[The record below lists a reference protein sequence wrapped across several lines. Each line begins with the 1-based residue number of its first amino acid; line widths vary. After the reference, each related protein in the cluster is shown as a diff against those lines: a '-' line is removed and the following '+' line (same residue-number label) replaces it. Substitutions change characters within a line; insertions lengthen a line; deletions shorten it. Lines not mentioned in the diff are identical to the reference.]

1 MILNTY
7 NYIMKNVDE
16 RVLNK
21 KYNKVYNYD
30 DVLEWIRFGIK
41 NKLINFNNKE
51 EIIKWIGL
59 LKGKMIEL

>member
-1 MILNTY
+1 
-7 NYIMKNVDE
+7 MKNVDE
-16 RVLNK
+16 KVLNK
-21 KYNKVYNYD
+21 KYNKVYNYN
-30 DVLEWIRFGIK
+30 DVLEWIKFGIN

>member
-1 MILNTY
+1 M
-7 NYIMKNVDE
+7 MKNVDE
-16 RVLNK
+16 KILNK
-21 KYNKVYNYD
+21 KYNKVYNYS
-30 DVLEWIRFGIK
+30 DVLEWIKFGIN

>member
-1 MILNTY
+1 
-7 NYIMKNVDE
+7 MKNVNE
-16 RVLNK
+16 KVLNR
-21 KYNKVYNYD
+21 KYSKVYNYN
-30 DVLEWIRFGIK
+30 DVLEWIKFGMA

>member
-1 MILNTY
+1 MN
-7 NYIMKNVDE
+7 NVNE
-16 RVLNK
+16 KVINK
-21 KYNKVYNYD
+21 KYSKVYNYN
-30 DVLEWIRFGIK
+30 DVLEWIKFGMN

>member
-1 MILNTY
+1 
-7 NYIMKNVDE
+7 MKNVDE
-16 RVLNK
+16 KILNK
-21 KYNKVYNYD
+21 KYNKVYNYN
-30 DVLEWIRFGIK
+30 DVLEWIKFGIN

>member
-1 MILNTY
+1 
-7 NYIMKNVDE
+7 MKNVNE
-16 RVLNK
+16 KVVNK
-21 KYNKVYNYD
+21 KYSKVYNYS
-30 DVLEWIRFGIK
+30 DVLEWIKFGIN

>member
-1 MILNTY
+1 
-7 NYIMKNVDE
+7 MKNVDE
-16 RVLNK
+16 KVLNK
-21 KYNKVYNYD
+21 KYNKIYNYN
-30 DVLEWIRFGIK
+30 DVLEWIKFGIN

>member
-1 MILNTY
+1 M
-7 NYIMKNVDE
+7 MKNVDE
-16 RVLNK
+16 KILNK
-21 KYNKVYNYD
+21 KYNKVYSYN
-30 DVLEWIRFGIK
+30 DVLEWIKFGIN

>member
-1 MILNTY
+1 MN
-7 NYIMKNVDE
+7 NVNE
-16 RVLNK
+16 KVVNK
-21 KYNKVYNYD
+21 KYSKVYNYG
-30 DVLEWIRFGIK
+30 DVLEWIKFGIN

>member
-1 MILNTY
+1 
-7 NYIMKNVDE
+7 MKNVNE
-16 RVLNK
+16 KVLNK
-21 KYNKVYNYD
+21 KYSKVYNYG
-30 DVLEWIRFGIK
+30 DVLEWIKFGIN

>member
-1 MILNTY
+1 
-7 NYIMKNVDE
+7 MKNVDE
-16 RVLNK
+16 KVLNK

-30 DVLEWIRFGIK
+30 DVLEWIKFGIN

>member
-1 MILNTY
+1 MIN
-7 NYIMKNVDE
+7 NVNE
-16 RVLNK
+16 KVLNK
-21 KYNKVYNYD
+21 KYSKVYNYG
-30 DVLEWIRFGIK
+30 DVLEWIKFGIN

>member
-1 MILNTY
+1 
-7 NYIMKNVDE
+7 MKNVNE
-16 RVLNK
+16 KILNK
-21 KYNKVYNYD
+21 KYNKVYNYN
-30 DVLEWIRFGIK
+30 DVLEWIKFGIN

>member
-1 MILNTY
+1 
-7 NYIMKNVDE
+7 MKNINEKVI
-16 RVLNK
+16 NK
-21 KYNKVYNYD
+21 KYSKVYNYN
-30 DVLEWIRFGIK
+30 DVLEWIKFGMN